1 MRNPFATAISFIFM
15 AFGFAAIVWVT
26 SSLSG
31 RAHSQQP
38 PPAPVPAPVP
48 GATQPAQQP
57 PPPQQMPIPQEAQP
71 QGPQAPQAPSPDA
84 AMPEN
89 SNDQAD
95 QQNDQQADQQA
106 DQQGDQGSVD
116 PNAAANGGAPGSTE
130 AAPLLPGINPEGY
143 TYDPTGRRDP
153 FMPFGATSVLAQPM
167 PMAPSVPNSL
177 VPPSENS
184 LTLFD
189 LAQLKVVAIVWD
201 VKDPK
206 AMILDPKGK
215 LHMLH
220 KDSLIGRNNGFV
232 YTIREGE
239 VVVIEPVQNDS
250 GVQSAMTRVMYL
262 NGK

>member
-1 MRNPFATAISFIFM
+1 VRNPFATAVSFIFM

-48 GATQPAQQP
+48 GATQPAQP
-57 PPPQQMPIPQEAQP
+57 APPPQQMPIPQARPQVPQATQP
-71 QGPQAPQAPSPDA
+71 QSPSPDM

-89 SNDQAD
+89 GND
-95 QQNDQQADQQA
+95 
-106 DQQGDQGSVD
+106 QGDQQDDQEEMNAPGSVD
-116 PNAAANGGAPGSTE
+116 PNATANGGAPASTE

>member
-1 MRNPFATAISFIFM
+1 MRNPFATAISFVFM

-31 RAHSQQP
+31 RAHSQQSP
-38 PPAPVPAPVP
+38 IPAPVPAPVP
-48 GATQPAQQP
+48 GAPQP
-57 PPPQQMPIPQEAQP
+57 PPP
-71 QGPQAPQAPSPDA
+71 PDM
-84 AMPEN
+84 AMPAN
-89 SNDQAD
+89 GGSDQGGQDNQQDD
-95 QQNDQQADQQA
+95 QQD
-106 DQQGDQGSVD
+106 DQQGNQGSVD
-116 PNAAANGGAPGSTE
+116 PNAAPNGATPGSTE
-130 AAPLLPGINPEGY
+130 AVPLLPGINPEGY

-153 FMPFGATSVLAQPM
+153 FMPFGAKSVLAQPM

-177 VPPSENS
+177 IPPSENS

-220 KDSLIGRNNGFV
+220 KDSPIGRNNGFV

>member
-1 MRNPFATAISFIFM
+1 MRNPFATAISFVFM

-38 PPAPVPAPVP
+38 PVPAPVPAPVP
-48 GATQPAQQP
+48 GATQPAQQLP
-57 PPPQQMPIPQEAQP
+57 PPDM
-71 QGPQAPQAPSPDA
+71 
-84 AMPEN
+84 AMPAN
-89 SNDQAD
+89 GSDQDNQQDNQQDD
-95 QQNDQQADQQA
+95 QQDDQP
-106 DQQGDQGSVD
+106 GSPGSVD
-116 PNAAANGGAPGSTE
+116 PNAATNGAAPGSTE

-220 KDSLIGRNNGFV
+220 KDSPIGRNNGFV